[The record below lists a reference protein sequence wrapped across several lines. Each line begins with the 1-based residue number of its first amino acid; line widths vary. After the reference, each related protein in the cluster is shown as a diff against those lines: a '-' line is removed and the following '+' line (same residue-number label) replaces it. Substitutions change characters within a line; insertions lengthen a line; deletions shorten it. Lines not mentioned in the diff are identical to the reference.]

1 MTFETP
7 KNVNYAATV
16 VALKDFQLLENC
28 ANIKA
33 ALIYGNSVI
42 VSKDVQAGEIGLFFP
57 VECAL
62 SKEFLGANNLFR
74 KPEFGNVNPDEKG
87 FFEEHGRVRAV
98 KFRGHK
104 SEGFWIPLSSLW
116 YTGILAYG
124 KGFDEPEVG
133 DVFDRVGDH
142 EICRKYIPRGQKVSI
157 NRNQQRQARL
167 EDSIVDGQFRFHFD
181 TENLRRNAHKIAPT
195 DWIGISDKWH
205 GTSVVIS
212 KILVK
217 RELAWYERLLAKLG
231 VAVQTQQYGL
241 TYSSRKVIKAVN
253 GVAKGTAQHFYTTD
267 IWGDVA
273 REVETKIPSG
283 YTLYGEIVGFTSD
296 GAAIQ
301 KGYHYGCGP
310 GQHRFVV
317 YHVTST
323 NADGKV
329 LALSRPQMYD
339 FCAKMG
345 LETVPLL
352 WYGEASKFENSLSP
366 WEHWNEDFVKCLEA
380 TFVYDGTCPHND
392 NEVPAEGIVVWVDK
406 LEDPEAFKLKNFRFL
421 EAESKLL
428 DSGEL
433 DTETQQS
440 EELVECGV

>member
-42 VSKDVQAGEIGLFFP
+42 VSKDVQPGEIGLFFP

-74 KPEFGNVNPDEKG
+74 KPDLGNADPTQKG

-104 SEGFWIPLSSLW
+104 SEGFWIPAMSLEH
-116 YTGILAYG
+116 LMDS
-124 KGFDEPEVG
+124 DELEVG
-133 DVFDRVGDH
+133 AVFDQINGH
-142 EICRKYIPRGQKVSI
+142 EICRKYIPRGQKVST

-167 EDSIVDGQFRFHFD
+167 EDSIVDGQFRLHFD

-241 TYSSRKVIKAVN
+241 AYSSRKVIKAVN

-267 IWGDVA
+267 IWGEVA
-273 REVETKIPSG
+273 REVEDKIPAG

-296 GAAIQ
+296 DTPIQ
-301 KGYHYGCGP
+301 KGYHYGCGT
-310 GQHRFVV
+310 GRHRFVV

-329 LALSRPQMYD
+329 LALSRPQKYE

-345 LETVPLL
+345 LEAVPLF
-352 WYGEASKFENSLSP
+352 WYGQAQGFTIPQSGVN
-366 WEHWNEDFVKCLEA
+366 WNEEFVRELEY
-380 TFVYDGTCPHND
+380 TFVDDGLCPHNN
-392 NEVPAEGIVVWVDK
+392 NEVPVEGIVVWIDR

-421 EAESKLL
+421 EAESKAL

-440 EELVECGV
+440 EEVAA